1 MSGCPQFLEIN
12 PNHEADI
19 AETTEKKEQ
28 ELTRVF
34 SNPLMNA
41 RSDGGTVGISVNSNV
56 VSEEILME
64 DEVSFLHCFTHMSA
78 NY

>member
-1 MSGCPQFLEIN
+1 MKLTSLKQRK
-12 PNHEADI
+12 
-19 AETTEKKEQ
+19 KKEQ

-34 SNPLMNA
+34 SNPLINA
-41 RSDGGTVGISVNSNV
+41 LSDGGGTVGINVNSNV

-78 NY
+78 TTNFHIK

>member
-1 MSGCPQFLEIN
+1 MKLTSLKQRK
-12 PNHEADI
+12 
-19 AETTEKKEQ
+19 KKEQ

-64 DEVSFLHCFTHMSA
+64 DEVSFLHYFAHMSA
-78 NY
+78 TPNFHIKLN

>member
-1 MSGCPQFLEIN
+1 MKLTSLRQGK
-12 PNHEADI
+12 
-19 AETTEKKEQ
+19 KKEQ

-78 NY
+78 TTNFYIK